1 MIVLD
6 PNGEKLNLMPLNVG
20 PSHPATH
27 GCLRFM
33 AAMDGETI
41 VASVE
46 EIGYLHRGFEK
57 MVERG
62 TWQQVVPYTDRL
74 NYCSAIMNNI
84 AFCRAVENMF
94 QVEIP
99 ERCKVLRVIVNE
111 LSRINDHFVCVAAAF
126 QDLGGT
132 TPFMYAFNPREEIM
146 CIWEKLTGARL
157 TNSFARIGGLSRDSY
172 AGFEQD
178 VLAALNSTE
187 KALKDLH
194 ACLDRN
200 RIFLDRTVGI
210 GKISAEK
217 AISYGWTGP
226 CLRASGVA
234 SDLRKDEPYYDYE
247 TYDWEVVVGTQ
258 GDCNDRLQVR
268 LAEIEESVKI
278 VRQALKRLTPGP
290 VDLVDPRI
298 RVPSHKLAY
307 QDMEGLIGRF
317 KSVYEGIR
325 VPEGEYYC
333 GSECANGEL
342 GFTIISDGSG
352 HPYRIKVRRSLL
364 HSMNSSKAVSW
375 LTPWPCF
382 RVSTLLLENLTDE
395 RTYYW
400 RCPICL
406 EQSFEVRPSG
416 AAD

>member
-6 PNGEKLNLMPLNVG
+6 KNGERLNLMPLNVG

-84 AFCRAVENMF
+84 AYCRAVENMF
-94 QVEIP
+94 GVEIP
-99 ERCKVLRVIVNE
+99 ERTKVLRVIVNE

-157 TNSFARIGGLSRDSY
+157 TNSYARIGGLYRDSY
-172 AGFEQD
+172 DGFEND
-178 VLAALNSTE
+178 VLSALDSTE

-226 CLRASGVA
+226 CLRACGVA

-258 GDCNDRLQVR
+258 GDGNDRLQVR

-278 VRQALKRLTPGP
+278 VRQALKRLAPGP
-290 VDLVDPRI
+290 VDIVDPRI
-298 RVPSHKLAY
+298 RVPAHKLAY

-325 VPEGEYYC
+325 VPEGEYYS

-352 HPYRIKVRRSLL
+352 HPYRIKVRPPCLTQFAAFHEL
-364 HSMNSSKAVSW
+364 VEGGQLADSMAV
-375 LTPWPCF
+375 L
-382 RVSTLLLENLTDE
+382 
-395 RTYYW
+395 
-400 RCPICL
+400 
-406 EQSFEVRPSG
+406 SG
-416 AAD
+416 LNIIAGELDR

>member
-6 PNGEKLNLMPLNVG
+6 PNGERLNLMPLNVG

-27 GCLRFM
+27 GCLRFL

-62 TWQQVVPYTDRL
+62 TWQQVIPYTDRL

-84 AFCRAVENMF
+84 AFCRSVEKMF

-99 ERCKVLRVIVNE
+99 DRCKVLRVIVNE

-157 TNSFARIGGLSRDSY
+157 TNSFARIGGLYRDSY
-172 AGFEQD
+172 DGFEKD
-178 VLAALNSTE
+178 VLAALDSTE

-200 RIFLDRTVGI
+200 RIFLDRTVGV

-217 AISYGWTGP
+217 AVSYGWTGP

-278 VRQALKRLTPGP
+278 VRQALKRLAPGP
-290 VDLVDPRI
+290 VDIVDPRI
-298 RVPSHKLAY
+298 RVPAHKLAY

-317 KSVYEGIR
+317 KSVYEGVR
-325 VPEGEYYC
+325 VPEGEFYC
-333 GSECANGEL
+333 GTECANGEL

-352 HPYRIKVRRSLL
+352 HPYRIKVRPPCLTQFAAFHDL
-364 HSMNSSKAVSW
+364 VEGGQLADSMAV
-375 LTPWPCF
+375 L
-382 RVSTLLLENLTDE
+382 
-395 RTYYW
+395 
-400 RCPICL
+400 
-406 EQSFEVRPSG
+406 SG
-416 AAD
+416 LNIIAGELDR

>member
-27 GCLRFM
+27 GCLRFL

-62 TWQQVVPYTDRL
+62 TWQQVIPYTDRL

-94 QVEIP
+94 GVEIP
-99 ERCKVLRVIVNE
+99 ERSKVLRVIVNE

-172 AGFEQD
+172 EGFEQD
-178 VLAALNSTE
+178 VLNALNSTE

-278 VRQALKRLTPGP
+278 VRQALKRLAPGP
-290 VDLVDPRI
+290 VDIVDPRI
-298 RVPSHKLAY
+298 RVPAHKLAY

-317 KSVYEGIR
+317 KSVYEGVR

-352 HPYRIKVRRSLL
+352 HPYRIKVRPPCLTQFAAFHELVEGGLL
-364 HSMNSSKAVSW
+364 ADSMAV
-375 LTPWPCF
+375 L
-382 RVSTLLLENLTDE
+382 
-395 RTYYW
+395 
-400 RCPICL
+400 
-406 EQSFEVRPSG
+406 SG
-416 AAD
+416 LNIIAGELDR

>member
-6 PNGEKLNLMPLNVG
+6 PNGERLSLMPLNVG

-62 TWQQVVPYTDRL
+62 TWQQVLPYTDRL

-94 QVEIP
+94 GVELT

-157 TNSFARIGGLSRDSY
+157 TNSYARIGGLYRDSY
-172 AGFEQD
+172 DGFEQD
-178 VLAALNSTE
+178 VLAALDSTE

-210 GKISAEK
+210 GKISAER

-268 LAEIEESVKI
+268 MAEIEESVKI
-278 VRQALKRLTPGP
+278 VRQALKRLAPGP
-290 VDLVDPRI
+290 VDIVDPRI
-298 RVPSHKLAY
+298 RVPAHKLAY

-325 VPEGEYYC
+325 VPEGEFYC

-342 GFTIISDGSG
+342 GFTIVSDGSG
-352 HPYRIKVRRSLL
+352 HPYRIKVR
-364 HSMNSSKAVSW
+364 
-375 LTPWPCF
+375 PPCF
-382 RVSTLLLENLTDE
+382 TQFAAFHELVEGGMLADSMAVL
-395 RTYYW
+395 
-400 RCPICL
+400 
-406 EQSFEVRPSG
+406 SG
-416 AAD
+416 LNIIAGELDR

>member
-157 TNSFARIGGLSRDSY
+157 TNSFARIGGLYRDSY
-172 AGFEQD
+172 EGFEQD

-298 RVPSHKLAY
+298 RVPAHKFAY

-352 HPYRIKVRRSLL
+352 HPYRIKVRPPCLTQFAAFHELVEGGLL
-364 HSMNSSKAVSW
+364 ADSMAV
-375 LTPWPCF
+375 L
-382 RVSTLLLENLTDE
+382 
-395 RTYYW
+395 
-400 RCPICL
+400 
-406 EQSFEVRPSG
+406 SG
-416 AAD
+416 LNIIAGELDR

>member
-62 TWQQVVPYTDRL
+62 TWQQEVPYTDRL

-157 TNSFARIGGLSRDSY
+157 TNSFARIGGLYRDSY
-172 AGFEQD
+172 EGFEQD

-278 VRQALKRLTPGP
+278 VRQALKRLAPGP
-290 VDLVDPRI
+290 VDIVDPRI
-298 RVPSHKLAY
+298 RVPAHKLAY

-352 HPYRIKVRRSLL
+352 HPYRIKVRPPCLTQFAAFHELVEGGLL
-364 HSMNSSKAVSW
+364 ADSMAV
-375 LTPWPCF
+375 L
-382 RVSTLLLENLTDE
+382 
-395 RTYYW
+395 
-400 RCPICL
+400 
-406 EQSFEVRPSG
+406 SG
-416 AAD
+416 LNIIAGELDR

>member
-27 GCLRFM
+27 GCLRFLT
-33 AAMDGETI
+33 AMDGETI

-94 QVEIP
+94 GVEIP
-99 ERCKVLRVIVNE
+99 ERSKVLRVIVNE
-111 LSRINDHFVCVAAAF
+111 LSRINDHFVCIAAAF

-157 TNSFARIGGLSRDSY
+157 TNSYARIGGLYRDSY
-172 AGFEQD
+172 DGFEQD
-178 VLAALNSTE
+178 VLAALDSTE

-210 GKISAEK
+210 GKISAER

-268 LAEIEESVKI
+268 MAEIEESVKI
-278 VRQALKRLTPGP
+278 VRQALKRLAPGP
-290 VDLVDPRI
+290 VDIVDPRI
-298 RVPSHKLAY
+298 RVPAHKLAY

-325 VPEGEYYC
+325 VPEGEFYC

-342 GFTIISDGSG
+342 GFTIVSDGSG
-352 HPYRIKVRRSLL
+352 HPYRIKVR
-364 HSMNSSKAVSW
+364 
-375 LTPWPCF
+375 PPCF
-382 RVSTLLLENLTDE
+382 TQFAAFHELVEGGMLADSMAVL
-395 RTYYW
+395 
-400 RCPICL
+400 
-406 EQSFEVRPSG
+406 SG
-416 AAD
+416 LNIIAGELDR

>member
-6 PNGEKLNLMPLNVG
+6 KNGERLNLMPLNVG

-27 GCLRFM
+27 GCLRFL

-62 TWQQVVPYTDRL
+62 TWQQVIPYTDRL

-94 QVEIP
+94 GVEIT

-157 TNSFARIGGLSRDSY
+157 TNSYARIGGLYRDSY
-172 AGFEQD
+172 DGFEKD
-178 VLAALNSTE
+178 VLAALDSTE

-200 RIFLDRTVGI
+200 RIFLDGTVGI

-226 CLRASGVA
+226 CLRACGVA

-278 VRQALKRLTPGP
+278 VRQALKRLAPGP
-290 VDLVDPRI
+290 VDIVDPRI
-298 RVPSHKLAY
+298 RVPAHKLAY

-342 GFTIISDGSG
+342 GFTIVSDGSG
-352 HPYRIKVRRSLL
+352 HPYRIKVRPPCLTQFAAFHEL
-364 HSMNSSKAVSW
+364 VEGGQLADSMAV
-375 LTPWPCF
+375 L
-382 RVSTLLLENLTDE
+382 
-395 RTYYW
+395 
-400 RCPICL
+400 
-406 EQSFEVRPSG
+406 SG
-416 AAD
+416 LNIIAGELDR

>member
-157 TNSFARIGGLSRDSY
+157 TNSFARIGGLYRDSY
-172 AGFEQD
+172 EGFEQD

-290 VDLVDPRI
+290 VDIVDPRI

-352 HPYRIKVRRSLL
+352 HPYRIKVRPPCLTQFAAFHELVEGGLL
-364 HSMNSSKAVSW
+364 ADSMAV
-375 LTPWPCF
+375 L
-382 RVSTLLLENLTDE
+382 
-395 RTYYW
+395 
-400 RCPICL
+400 
-406 EQSFEVRPSG
+406 SG
-416 AAD
+416 LNIIAGELDR

>member
-6 PNGEKLNLMPLNVG
+6 PNGERLSLMPLNVG

-62 TWQQVVPYTDRL
+62 TWQQVLPYTDRL

-94 QVEIP
+94 GVELT

-157 TNSFARIGGLSRDSY
+157 TNSYARIGGLYRDSY
-172 AGFEQD
+172 DGFEAD
-178 VLAALNSTE
+178 VLAALDSTE

-278 VRQALKRLTPGP
+278 VRQALKRLAPGP
-290 VDLVDPRI
+290 VDIVDPRI
-298 RVPSHKLAY
+298 RVPAHKLAY

-342 GFTIISDGSG
+342 GFTIVSDGSG
-352 HPYRIKVRRSLL
+352 HPYRIKVRPPCLTQFAAFHEL
-364 HSMNSSKAVSW
+364 VEGGQLADSMAV
-375 LTPWPCF
+375 L
-382 RVSTLLLENLTDE
+382 
-395 RTYYW
+395 
-400 RCPICL
+400 
-406 EQSFEVRPSG
+406 SG
-416 AAD
+416 LNIIAGELDR

>member
-27 GCLRFM
+27 GCLRFL

-94 QVEIP
+94 GAEIT

-172 AGFEQD
+172 EGFEQD

-200 RIFLDRTVGI
+200 RIFLDRTVGV

-234 SDLRKDEPYYDYE
+234 ADLRKDEPYYDYE

-278 VRQALKRLTPGP
+278 VRQALKRLAPGP
-290 VDLVDPRI
+290 VDIVDPRI

-352 HPYRIKVRRSLL
+352 HPYRIKVRPPCLTQFAAFHELVEGGLL
-364 HSMNSSKAVSW
+364 ADSMAV
-375 LTPWPCF
+375 L
-382 RVSTLLLENLTDE
+382 
-395 RTYYW
+395 
-400 RCPICL
+400 
-406 EQSFEVRPSG
+406 SG
-416 AAD
+416 LNIIAGELDR

>member
-27 GCLRFM
+27 GCLRFL

-62 TWQQVVPYTDRL
+62 TWQQVLPYTDRL

-84 AFCRAVENMF
+84 AFCRTVETMF
-94 QVEIP
+94 GIELP

-111 LSRINDHFVCVAAAF
+111 LSRINDHFVCIAAAF

-157 TNSFARIGGLSRDSY
+157 TNSYARIGGLYRDSY
-172 AGFEQD
+172 DGFEND
-178 VLAALNSTE
+178 VLAALDSTE

-268 LAEIEESVKI
+268 MAEIEESVKI
-278 VRQALKRLTPGP
+278 VRQALKRLAPGP
-290 VDLVDPRI
+290 VDIVDPRI
-298 RVPSHKLAY
+298 RVPAHKLAY

-325 VPEGEYYC
+325 VPAGEFYC
-333 GSECANGEL
+333 GSDCANGEL
-342 GFTIISDGSG
+342 GFTIVSDGSG
-352 HPYRIKVRRSLL
+352 HPYRIKVRPPCLTQFAAFHEL
-364 HSMNSSKAVSW
+364 VEGGQLADSMAV
-375 LTPWPCF
+375 L
-382 RVSTLLLENLTDE
+382 
-395 RTYYW
+395 
-400 RCPICL
+400 
-406 EQSFEVRPSG
+406 SG
-416 AAD
+416 LNIIAGELDR

>member
-6 PNGEKLNLMPLNVG
+6 KNGDKLNLMPLNVG

-27 GCLRFM
+27 GCLRFL

-62 TWQQVVPYTDRL
+62 TWQQVIPYTDRL

-94 QVEIP
+94 GVEIT

-157 TNSFARIGGLSRDSY
+157 TNSYARIGGLYRDSY
-172 AGFEQD
+172 DGFEND
-178 VLAALNSTE
+178 VLAALGSVE

-210 GKISAEK
+210 GKISAER

-290 VDLVDPRI
+290 IDIVDPRI
-298 RVPSHKLAY
+298 RVPAHKLAY

-342 GFTIISDGSG
+342 GFTIVSDGSG
-352 HPYRIKVRRSLL
+352 HPYRIKVRPPCLTQFAAFHEL
-364 HSMNSSKAVSW
+364 VEGGQLADSMAV
-375 LTPWPCF
+375 L
-382 RVSTLLLENLTDE
+382 
-395 RTYYW
+395 
-400 RCPICL
+400 
-406 EQSFEVRPSG
+406 SG
-416 AAD
+416 LNIIAGELDR

>member
-94 QVEIP
+94 GAEIT

-342 GFTIISDGSG
+342 GFTIVSDGSG
-352 HPYRIKVRRSLL
+352 HPYRIKVRPPCLTQFAAFHELVEGGLL
-364 HSMNSSKAVSW
+364 ADSMAV
-375 LTPWPCF
+375 L
-382 RVSTLLLENLTDE
+382 
-395 RTYYW
+395 
-400 RCPICL
+400 
-406 EQSFEVRPSG
+406 SG
-416 AAD
+416 LNIIAGELDR

>member
-27 GCLRFM
+27 GCLRFL

-46 EIGYLHRGFEK
+46 EIGYHHRGFEK

-94 QVEIP
+94 GVEIP

-178 VLAALNSTE
+178 VLEALNSTE

-234 SDLRKDEPYYDYE
+234 ADLRKDEPYYDYE

-290 VDLVDPRI
+290 VDIVDPRI

-317 KSVYEGIR
+317 KSVYEGVR

-352 HPYRIKVRRSLL
+352 HPYRIKVRPPCLTQFAAFHELVEGGLL
-364 HSMNSSKAVSW
+364 ADSMAV
-375 LTPWPCF
+375 L
-382 RVSTLLLENLTDE
+382 
-395 RTYYW
+395 
-400 RCPICL
+400 
-406 EQSFEVRPSG
+406 SG
-416 AAD
+416 LNIIAGELDR

>member
-27 GCLRFM
+27 GCLRFLT
-33 AAMDGETI
+33 AMDGETI

-62 TWQQVVPYTDRL
+62 TWQQVIPYTDRL

-94 QVEIP
+94 GAEIT

-157 TNSFARIGGLSRDSY
+157 TNSFARIGGLYRDSY
-172 AGFEQD
+172 DGFEQD
-178 VLAALNSTE
+178 VLAALNSVE

-278 VRQALKRLTPGP
+278 VRQALKRLAPGP
-290 VDLVDPRI
+290 VDIVDPRI

-352 HPYRIKVRRSLL
+352 HPYRIKVRPPCLTQFAAFHELVEGGLL
-364 HSMNSSKAVSW
+364 ADSMAV
-375 LTPWPCF
+375 L
-382 RVSTLLLENLTDE
+382 
-395 RTYYW
+395 
-400 RCPICL
+400 
-406 EQSFEVRPSG
+406 SG
-416 AAD
+416 LNIIAGELDR

>member
-27 GCLRFM
+27 GCLRFLT
-33 AAMDGETI
+33 AMDGETI

-94 QVEIP
+94 GVEIP
-99 ERCKVLRVIVNE
+99 ERSKVLRVIVNE

-146 CIWEKLTGARL
+146 LIWEKLTGARL
-157 TNSFARIGGLSRDSY
+157 TNSFARIGGLYRDSY

-178 VLAALNSTE
+178 VLDALNSTE

-200 RIFLDRTVGI
+200 RIFLDRTVGV

-352 HPYRIKVRRSLL
+352 HPYRIKVRPPCLTQFAAFHELVEGGLL
-364 HSMNSSKAVSW
+364 ADSMAV
-375 LTPWPCF
+375 L
-382 RVSTLLLENLTDE
+382 
-395 RTYYW
+395 
-400 RCPICL
+400 
-406 EQSFEVRPSG
+406 SG
-416 AAD
+416 LNIIAGELDR

>member
-6 PNGEKLNLMPLNVG
+6 KNGEKLNLMPLNVG

-84 AFCRAVENMF
+84 AYCRAVENMF
-94 QVEIP
+94 GVELP
-99 ERCKVLRVIVNE
+99 ERTKVLRVIVNE

-157 TNSFARIGGLSRDSY
+157 TNSFARIGGLYRDSY
-172 AGFEQD
+172 EGFEND
-178 VLAALNSTE
+178 VLAALDSTE

-210 GKISAEK
+210 GKISAER

-226 CLRASGVA
+226 CLRACGVA

-290 VDLVDPRI
+290 VDIVDPRI
-298 RVPSHKLAY
+298 RVPAHKLAY

-342 GFTIISDGSG
+342 GFTIVSDGSG
-352 HPYRIKVRRSLL
+352 HPYRIKVRPPCLTQFAAFHEL
-364 HSMNSSKAVSW
+364 VEGGQLADSMAV
-375 LTPWPCF
+375 L
-382 RVSTLLLENLTDE
+382 
-395 RTYYW
+395 
-400 RCPICL
+400 
-406 EQSFEVRPSG
+406 SG
-416 AAD
+416 LNIIAGELDR

>member
-157 TNSFARIGGLSRDSY
+157 TNSFARIGGLYRDSY
-172 AGFEQD
+172 EGFEQD

-278 VRQALKRLTPGP
+278 VRQALKRLAPGP
-290 VDLVDPRI
+290 VDIVDPRI
-298 RVPSHKLAY
+298 RVPAHKLAY

-317 KSVYEGIR
+317 KSVYEGVR
-325 VPEGEYYC
+325 VPEGEYYS

-352 HPYRIKVRRSLL
+352 HPYRIKVRPPCLTQFAAFHELVEGGLL
-364 HSMNSSKAVSW
+364 ADSMAV
-375 LTPWPCF
+375 L
-382 RVSTLLLENLTDE
+382 
-395 RTYYW
+395 
-400 RCPICL
+400 
-406 EQSFEVRPSG
+406 SG
-416 AAD
+416 LNIIAGELDR

>member
-6 PNGEKLNLMPLNVG
+6 RNGEKLNLMPLNVG

-84 AFCRAVENMF
+84 AYCRAVETMF
-94 QVEIP
+94 GVELP
-99 ERCKVLRVIVNE
+99 ERTKVLRVIVNE

-157 TNSFARIGGLSRDSY
+157 TNSFARIGGLYRDSY
-172 AGFEQD
+172 EGFESD
-178 VLAALNSTE
+178 VLAALDSTE

-278 VRQALKRLTPGP
+278 VRQALKRLAPGP
-290 VDLVDPRI
+290 VDIVDPRI
-298 RVPSHKLAY
+298 RVPAHKLAY

-325 VPEGEYYC
+325 VPEGEFYC

-342 GFTIISDGSG
+342 GFTIVSDGSG
-352 HPYRIKVRRSLL
+352 HPYRIKVRPPCLTQFAAFHEL
-364 HSMNSSKAVSW
+364 VEGGMLADSMAV
-375 LTPWPCF
+375 L
-382 RVSTLLLENLTDE
+382 
-395 RTYYW
+395 
-400 RCPICL
+400 
-406 EQSFEVRPSG
+406 SG
-416 AAD
+416 LNIIAGELDR

>member
-6 PNGEKLNLMPLNVG
+6 KNGERLNLMPLNVG

-74 NYCSAIMNNI
+74 NYCSSIMNNI
-84 AFCRAVENMF
+84 AYCRAVENMF
-94 QVEIP
+94 GIELP
-99 ERCKVLRVIVNE
+99 ERTKVLRVIVNE

-157 TNSFARIGGLSRDSY
+157 TNSYARIGGLYRDSY
-172 AGFEQD
+172 DGFEND
-178 VLAALNSTE
+178 VLSALDSTE

-217 AISYGWTGP
+217 AIIYGWTGP

-278 VRQALKRLTPGP
+278 VRQALKRLAPGP
-290 VDLVDPRI
+290 VDIVDPRI
-298 RVPSHKLAY
+298 RVPAHKLAY

-325 VPEGEYYC
+325 VPEGEYYS

-352 HPYRIKVRRSLL
+352 HPYRIKVRPPCLTQFAAFHDL
-364 HSMNSSKAVSW
+364 VEGGQLADSMAV
-375 LTPWPCF
+375 L
-382 RVSTLLLENLTDE
+382 
-395 RTYYW
+395 
-400 RCPICL
+400 
-406 EQSFEVRPSG
+406 SG
-416 AAD
+416 LNIIAGELDR

>member
-6 PNGEKLNLMPLNVG
+6 KNGEKLNLMPLNLG

-62 TWQQVVPYTDRL
+62 TWQQVIPYTDRL

-84 AFCRAVENMF
+84 AYCRAVENMF
-94 QVEIP
+94 GVELP
-99 ERCKVLRVIVNE
+99 ERTKVLRVIVNE

-157 TNSFARIGGLSRDSY
+157 TNSYARIGGLYRDSY
-172 AGFEQD
+172 EGFEAD
-178 VLAALNSTE
+178 VLAALDSTE

-258 GDCNDRLQVR
+258 GDANDRLQVR

-278 VRQALKRLTPGP
+278 VRQALKRLAPGP
-290 VDLVDPRI
+290 VDIVDPRI
-298 RVPSHKLAY
+298 RVPAHKLAY

-325 VPEGEYYC
+325 VPEGEYYS

-352 HPYRIKVRRSLL
+352 HPYRIKVRPPCLTQFAAFHEL
-364 HSMNSSKAVSW
+364 VEGGQLADSMAV
-375 LTPWPCF
+375 L
-382 RVSTLLLENLTDE
+382 
-395 RTYYW
+395 
-400 RCPICL
+400 
-406 EQSFEVRPSG
+406 SG
-416 AAD
+416 LNIIAGELDR

>member
-27 GCLRFM
+27 GCLRFL

-94 QVEIP
+94 GVEIP
-99 ERCKVLRVIVNE
+99 ERSKVLRVIVNE

-172 AGFEQD
+172 EGFEQD

-258 GDCNDRLQVR
+258 GDCNDRLRVR

-278 VRQALKRLTPGP
+278 VRQALKRLAPGP
-290 VDLVDPRI
+290 VDIVDPRI
-298 RVPSHKLAY
+298 RVPAHKLAY

-352 HPYRIKVRRSLL
+352 HPYRIKVRPPCLTQFAAFHELVEGGLL
-364 HSMNSSKAVSW
+364 ADSMAV
-375 LTPWPCF
+375 L
-382 RVSTLLLENLTDE
+382 
-395 RTYYW
+395 
-400 RCPICL
+400 
-406 EQSFEVRPSG
+406 SG
-416 AAD
+416 LNIIAGELDR

>member
-27 GCLRFM
+27 GCLRFLT
-33 AAMDGETI
+33 AMDGETI

-94 QVEIP
+94 GVEIP
-99 ERCKVLRVIVNE
+99 ERSKVLRVIVNE

-157 TNSFARIGGLSRDSY
+157 TNSFARIGGLYRDSY
-172 AGFEQD
+172 EGFEQD

-278 VRQALKRLTPGP
+278 VRQALKRLAPGP
-290 VDLVDPRI
+290 VDIVDPRI
-298 RVPSHKLAY
+298 RVPAHKLAY
-307 QDMEGLIGRF
+307 QDMEGLIGRV

-342 GFTIISDGSG
+342 GFTIVSDGSG
-352 HPYRIKVRRSLL
+352 HPYRIKVRPPCLTQFAAFHEL
-364 HSMNSSKAVSW
+364 VEGGQLADPMAV
-375 LTPWPCF
+375 L
-382 RVSTLLLENLTDE
+382 
-395 RTYYW
+395 
-400 RCPICL
+400 
-406 EQSFEVRPSG
+406 SG
-416 AAD
+416 LNIIAGELDR

>member
-6 PNGEKLNLMPLNVG
+6 RNGEKLNLMPLNVG

-84 AFCRAVENMF
+84 AYCRAVETMF
-94 QVEIP
+94 GVELP
-99 ERCKVLRVIVNE
+99 ERTKVLRVIVNE

-178 VLAALNSTE
+178 VLEALNSTE

-234 SDLRKDEPYYDYE
+234 ADLRKDEPYYDYE

-278 VRQALKRLTPGP
+278 VRQALKRLAPGP
-290 VDLVDPRI
+290 VDIVDPRI
-298 RVPSHKLAY
+298 RVPAHKLAY

-317 KSVYEGIR
+317 KSVYEGVR
-325 VPEGEYYC
+325 VPEGEYYS

-352 HPYRIKVRRSLL
+352 HPYRIKVRPPCLTQFAAFHELVEGGLL
-364 HSMNSSKAVSW
+364 ADSMAV
-375 LTPWPCF
+375 L
-382 RVSTLLLENLTDE
+382 
-395 RTYYW
+395 
-400 RCPICL
+400 
-406 EQSFEVRPSG
+406 SG
-416 AAD
+416 LNIIAGELDR

>member
-27 GCLRFM
+27 GCLRFLT
-33 AAMDGETI
+33 AMDGETI

-46 EIGYLHRGFEK
+46 QIGYLHRGFEK

-94 QVEIP
+94 GVEIP
-99 ERCKVLRVIVNE
+99 ERSKVLRVIVNE

-157 TNSFARIGGLSRDSY
+157 TNSFARIGGLYRDSY
-172 AGFEQD
+172 EGFEQD

-278 VRQALKRLTPGP
+278 VRQALKRLAPGP
-290 VDLVDPRI
+290 VDIVDPRI
-298 RVPSHKLAY
+298 RVPAHKLAY

-352 HPYRIKVRRSLL
+352 HPYRIKVRPPCLTQFAAFHELVEGGLL
-364 HSMNSSKAVSW
+364 ADSMAV
-375 LTPWPCF
+375 L
-382 RVSTLLLENLTDE
+382 
-395 RTYYW
+395 
-400 RCPICL
+400 
-406 EQSFEVRPSG
+406 SG
-416 AAD
+416 LNIIAGELDR

>member
-6 PNGEKLNLMPLNVG
+6 PNGEKMNLMALNVG
-20 PSHPATH
+20 PTHPATH
-27 GCLRFM
+27 HCVRLL
-33 AAMDGETI
+33 AALDGETI
-41 VASVE
+41 VAGVH
-46 EIGYLHRGFEK
+46 EIGFMHRGFEK

-62 TWQQVVPYTDRL
+62 TWQQVIPYTDRL
-74 NYCSAIMNNI
+74 NYCSAMMNNI
-84 AFCRAVENMF
+84 AFCRAVENMYGI
-94 QVEIP
+94 EIP
-99 ERCKVLRVIVNE
+99 ERTKVLRVIVNE
-111 LSRINDHFVCVAAAF
+111 LSRINDHFICVAAAF

-157 TNSFARIGGLSRDSY
+157 TNSYARIGGLYRDSY
-172 AGFEQD
+172 EGFEAD
-178 VLAALNSTE
+178 VLAALDSTE

-278 VRQALKRLTPGP
+278 VRQALKRLAPGP
-290 VDLVDPRI
+290 VDIVDPRI
-298 RVPSHKLAY
+298 RVPAHKLAY
-307 QDMEGLIGRF
+307 QDMEALIGRF

-333 GSECANGEL
+333 ASECANGEL
-342 GFTIISDGSG
+342 GFTIVSDGSG
-352 HPYRIKVRRSLL
+352 HPYRIKVRSPSFAHVSAFNELVEGL
-364 HSMNSSKAVSW
+364 TLADSMA
-375 LTPWPCF
+375 
-382 RVSTLLLENLTDE
+382 TLPGLNMIAGELD
-395 RTYYW
+395 R
-400 RCPICL
+400 
-406 EQSFEVRPSG
+406 
-416 AAD
+416 

>member
-200 RIFLDRTVGI
+200 RIFLDRTVGV

-298 RVPSHKLAY
+298 RVPAHKLAY

-342 GFTIISDGSG
+342 GFTIVSDGSG
-352 HPYRIKVRRSLL
+352 HPYRIKVRPPCLTQFAAFHELVEGGLL
-364 HSMNSSKAVSW
+364 ADSMAV
-375 LTPWPCF
+375 L
-382 RVSTLLLENLTDE
+382 
-395 RTYYW
+395 
-400 RCPICL
+400 
-406 EQSFEVRPSG
+406 SG
-416 AAD
+416 LNIIAGELDR

>member
-1 MIVLD
+1 MIVRD
-6 PNGEKLNLMPLNVG
+6 SNGETLDLMPLNVG
-20 PSHPATH
+20 PSPPATH

-84 AFCRAVENMF
+84 AFCRAVESMF
-94 QVEIP
+94 GVELP

-157 TNSFARIGGLSRDSY
+157 TNSYARIGGLSRDAY
-172 AGFEQD
+172 DGFEQD
-178 VLAALNSTE
+178 VLAALDSTE

-226 CLRASGVA
+226 CLRACGVA
-234 SDLRKDEPYYDYE
+234 ADLRKDEPYYDYE

-278 VRQALKRLTPGP
+278 VRQALKRLAPGP
-290 VDLVDPRI
+290 VDIVDPRI
-298 RVPSHKLAY
+298 RVPAHKLAY

-325 VPEGEYYC
+325 VPEGEFYS

-342 GFTIISDGSG
+342 GFTIVSDGSG
-352 HPYRIKVRRSLL
+352 HPYRIKVRPPCLTQFAAFHEL
-364 HSMNSSKAVSW
+364 VEGGQLADSMAV
-375 LTPWPCF
+375 L
-382 RVSTLLLENLTDE
+382 
-395 RTYYW
+395 
-400 RCPICL
+400 
-406 EQSFEVRPSG
+406 SG
-416 AAD
+416 LNIIAGELDR

>member
-178 VLAALNSTE
+178 VLEALNSTE

-268 LAEIEESVKI
+268 MAEIEESVKI
-278 VRQALKRLTPGP
+278 VRQALKRLAPGP
-290 VDLVDPRI
+290 VDIVDPRI
-298 RVPSHKLAY
+298 RVPAHKLAY

-325 VPEGEYYC
+325 VPEGEFYC

-342 GFTIISDGSG
+342 GFTIVSDGSG
-352 HPYRIKVRRSLL
+352 HPYRIKVRPPCLTQFAAFHEL
-364 HSMNSSKAVSW
+364 VEGGQLADSMAV
-375 LTPWPCF
+375 L
-382 RVSTLLLENLTDE
+382 
-395 RTYYW
+395 
-400 RCPICL
+400 
-406 EQSFEVRPSG
+406 SG
-416 AAD
+416 LNIIAGELDR

>member
-27 GCLRFM
+27 GCLRFLT
-33 AAMDGETI
+33 ALDGETI

-94 QVEIP
+94 GVEIP

-157 TNSFARIGGLSRDSY
+157 TNSFARIGGLYRDSY
-172 AGFEQD
+172 DGFEQD

-278 VRQALKRLTPGP
+278 VRQALKRLAPGP
-290 VDLVDPRI
+290 VDIVDPRI
-298 RVPSHKLAY
+298 RVPAHKFAY

-352 HPYRIKVRRSLL
+352 HPYRIKVRPPCLTQFAAFHELVEGGLL
-364 HSMNSSKAVSW
+364 ADSMAV
-375 LTPWPCF
+375 L
-382 RVSTLLLENLTDE
+382 
-395 RTYYW
+395 
-400 RCPICL
+400 
-406 EQSFEVRPSG
+406 SG
-416 AAD
+416 LNIIAGELDR

>member
-6 PNGEKLNLMPLNVG
+6 PNGERLNLMPLNVG

-62 TWQQVVPYTDRL
+62 TWQQVLPYTDRL

-94 QVEIP
+94 GLELP

-157 TNSFARIGGLSRDSY
+157 TNSYARIGGLYRDSY
-172 AGFEQD
+172 EGFEND
-178 VLAALNSTE
+178 VLAALDSTE

-278 VRQALKRLTPGP
+278 VRQALKRLAPGP
-290 VDLVDPRI
+290 VDIVDPRI
-298 RVPSHKLAY
+298 RVPAHKLAY

-342 GFTIISDGSG
+342 GFTIVSDGSG
-352 HPYRIKVRRSLL
+352 HPYRIKVRPPCLTQFAAFHDL
-364 HSMNSSKAVSW
+364 VEGGQLADSMAV
-375 LTPWPCF
+375 L
-382 RVSTLLLENLTDE
+382 
-395 RTYYW
+395 
-400 RCPICL
+400 
-406 EQSFEVRPSG
+406 SG
-416 AAD
+416 LNIIAGELDR

>member
-27 GCLRFM
+27 GCLRFL

-46 EIGYLHRGFEK
+46 EIGYLHRGFEQ

-62 TWQQVVPYTDRL
+62 TWQQVIPYTDRL

-94 QVEIP
+94 GVEIP
-99 ERCKVLRVIVNE
+99 ERSKVLRVIVNE

-172 AGFEQD
+172 EGFEQD
-178 VLAALNSTE
+178 VLNALNSTE

-278 VRQALKRLTPGP
+278 VRQALKRLAPGP
-290 VDLVDPRI
+290 VDIVDPRI
-298 RVPSHKLAY
+298 RVPAHKLAY

-317 KSVYEGIR
+317 KSVYEGVR

-342 GFTIISDGSG
+342 GFTIVSDGSG
-352 HPYRIKVRRSLL
+352 HPYRIKVRPPCLTQFAAFHELVEGGLL
-364 HSMNSSKAVSW
+364 ADSMAV
-375 LTPWPCF
+375 L
-382 RVSTLLLENLTDE
+382 
-395 RTYYW
+395 
-400 RCPICL
+400 
-406 EQSFEVRPSG
+406 SG
-416 AAD
+416 LNIIAGELDR

>member
-27 GCLRFM
+27 GCLRFL

-62 TWQQVVPYTDRL
+62 TWQQVLPYTDRL

-84 AFCRAVENMF
+84 AYVRAVETMF
-94 QVEIP
+94 GVEIP

-111 LSRINDHFVCVAAAF
+111 LSRINDHFVCIAAAF

-157 TNSFARIGGLSRDSY
+157 TNSYARIGGLYRDSY
-172 AGFEQD
+172 DGFEND
-178 VLAALNSTE
+178 VLSALDSTE

-210 GKISAEK
+210 GKISAER

-268 LAEIEESVKI
+268 MAEIEESVKI
-278 VRQALKRLTPGP
+278 VRQALKRLAPGP
-290 VDLVDPRI
+290 VDIVDPRI
-298 RVPSHKLAY
+298 RVPAHKLAY

-325 VPEGEYYC
+325 VPEGEFYC

-342 GFTIISDGSG
+342 GFTIVSDGSG
-352 HPYRIKVRRSLL
+352 HPYRIKVRPPCLTQFAAFHEL
-364 HSMNSSKAVSW
+364 VEGGMLADSMAV
-375 LTPWPCF
+375 L
-382 RVSTLLLENLTDE
+382 
-395 RTYYW
+395 
-400 RCPICL
+400 
-406 EQSFEVRPSG
+406 SG
-416 AAD
+416 LNIIAGELDR

>member
-94 QVEIP
+94 GAEIT

-210 GKISAEK
+210 GKISADK

-342 GFTIISDGSG
+342 GFTIVSDGSG
-352 HPYRIKVRRSLL
+352 HPYRIKVRPPCLTQFAAFHELVEGGLL
-364 HSMNSSKAVSW
+364 ADSMAV
-375 LTPWPCF
+375 L
-382 RVSTLLLENLTDE
+382 
-395 RTYYW
+395 
-400 RCPICL
+400 
-406 EQSFEVRPSG
+406 SG
-416 AAD
+416 LNIIAGELDR

>member
-6 PNGEKLNLMPLNVG
+6 KNGEKLNLMPLNVG

-62 TWQQVVPYTDRL
+62 TWQQVIPYTDRL

-84 AFCRAVENMF
+84 AFCRAVEKMF
-94 QVEIP
+94 GVEIT
-99 ERCKVLRVIVNE
+99 ERAKVLRVIVNE

-157 TNSFARIGGLSRDSY
+157 TNSYARIGGLYRDSY
-172 AGFEQD
+172 EGFEAD
-178 VLAALNSTE
+178 VLAALDSTE

-226 CLRASGVA
+226 CLRACGVA

-278 VRQALKRLTPGP
+278 VRQALLRLTPGP
-290 VDLVDPRI
+290 VDIVDPRI
-298 RVPSHKLAY
+298 RVPAHKLAY

-317 KSVYEGIR
+317 KSVYEGVR

-342 GFTIISDGSG
+342 GFTIVSDGSG
-352 HPYRIKVRRSLL
+352 HPYRIKVRPPCLTQFAAFHDL
-364 HSMNSSKAVSW
+364 VEGGQLADSMAV
-375 LTPWPCF
+375 L
-382 RVSTLLLENLTDE
+382 
-395 RTYYW
+395 
-400 RCPICL
+400 
-406 EQSFEVRPSG
+406 SG
-416 AAD
+416 LNIIAGELDR

>member
-6 PNGEKLNLMPLNVG
+6 KNGDKLNLMPLNVG

-27 GCLRFM
+27 GCLRFL

-84 AFCRAVENMF
+84 AYCRAVENMF
-94 QVEIP
+94 GVEIP
-99 ERCKVLRVIVNE
+99 ERTKVLRVIVNE

-157 TNSFARIGGLSRDSY
+157 TNSFARIGGLYRDSY
-172 AGFEQD
+172 EGFEQD
-178 VLAALNSTE
+178 VLAALDSTE

-210 GKISAEK
+210 GKISAER

-226 CLRASGVA
+226 CLRACGVA

-278 VRQALKRLTPGP
+278 VRQALKRLAPGP
-290 VDLVDPRI
+290 VDIVDPRI
-298 RVPSHKLAY
+298 RVPAHKLAY

-317 KSVYEGIR
+317 KSVYEGVR

-342 GFTIISDGSG
+342 GFTIVSDGSG
-352 HPYRIKVRRSLL
+352 HPYRIKVRPPCLTQFAAFHDL
-364 HSMNSSKAVSW
+364 VEGGQLADSMAV
-375 LTPWPCF
+375 L
-382 RVSTLLLENLTDE
+382 
-395 RTYYW
+395 
-400 RCPICL
+400 
-406 EQSFEVRPSG
+406 SG
-416 AAD
+416 LNIIAGELDR

>member
-6 PNGEKLNLMPLNVG
+6 KNGEKLNLMPLNVG

-84 AFCRAVENMF
+84 AYCRAVENMF
-94 QVEIP
+94 GVELP
-99 ERCKVLRVIVNE
+99 ERTKVLRVIVNE

-157 TNSFARIGGLSRDSY
+157 TNSFARIGGLYRDSY
-172 AGFEQD
+172 EGFESD
-178 VLAALNSTE
+178 VLAALDSTE

-210 GKISAEK
+210 GKISAER

-226 CLRASGVA
+226 CLRACGVA

-278 VRQALKRLTPGP
+278 VRQALKRLAPGP
-290 VDLVDPRI
+290 VDIVDPRI
-298 RVPSHKLAY
+298 RVPAHKLAY

-342 GFTIISDGSG
+342 GFTIVSDGSG
-352 HPYRIKVRRSLL
+352 HPYRIKVRPPCLTQFAAFHEL
-364 HSMNSSKAVSW
+364 VEGGQLADSMAV
-375 LTPWPCF
+375 L
-382 RVSTLLLENLTDE
+382 
-395 RTYYW
+395 
-400 RCPICL
+400 
-406 EQSFEVRPSG
+406 SG
-416 AAD
+416 LNIIAGELDR

>member
-20 PSHPATH
+20 PTHPATH
-27 GCLRFM
+27 HCIRLL
-33 AAMDGETI
+33 AALDGETI
-41 VASVE
+41 VAGVS
-46 EIGYLHRGFEK
+46 EIGYMHRGFEK

-62 TWQQVVPYTDRL
+62 TWQQVIPYTDRL
-74 NYCSAIMNNI
+74 NYCSAMMNNI

-94 QVEIP
+94 GVEIP

-111 LSRINDHFVCVAAAF
+111 LSRINDHFICVAAAF

-157 TNSFARIGGLSRDSY
+157 TNSFARIGGLYRDTY
-172 AGFEQD
+172 DGFERE
-178 VLAALNSTE
+178 VLAALDSTE

-210 GKISAEK
+210 GKISKEH
-217 AISYGWTGP
+217 AISHGWTGP
-226 CLRASGVA
+226 CLRACGVA

-258 GDCNDRLQVR
+258 GDANDRLQVR

-290 VDLVDPRI
+290 VDIVDPRI
-298 RVPSHKLAY
+298 RVPAHKLAY

-325 VPEGEYYC
+325 VPEGEYYS

-342 GFTIISDGSG
+342 GFTIVSDGSG
-352 HPYRIKVRRSLL
+352 HPYRIKVRPPCLTQFAAFHEL
-364 HSMNSSKAVSW
+364 VEGGQLADSMAV
-375 LTPWPCF
+375 L
-382 RVSTLLLENLTDE
+382 
-395 RTYYW
+395 
-400 RCPICL
+400 
-406 EQSFEVRPSG
+406 SG
-416 AAD
+416 LNIIAGELDR